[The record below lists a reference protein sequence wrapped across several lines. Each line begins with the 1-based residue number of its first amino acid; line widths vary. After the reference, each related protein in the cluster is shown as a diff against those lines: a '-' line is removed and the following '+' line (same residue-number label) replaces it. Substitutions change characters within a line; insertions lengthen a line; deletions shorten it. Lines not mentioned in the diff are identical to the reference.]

1 MKQDTPNRE
10 SFVFYR
16 SFREA
21 INKCPDEVQIILYRA
36 VADYALDQVIPDFAG
51 VGDRQF
57 IEAIWMLIK
66 PQLDANHQR
75 FLNGCKG
82 GPPIGSRN
90 NPNGR
95 RGKKTNQQLTEN
107 LPNVNENDNDN
118 ENDNENGLVEQT
130 ESKRDNKREK
140 QRGNSEDDSSR
151 DGDKWRDIRRE
162 TDASKVE
169 DDPLILPYNDQEF
182 IDTWNELIRQPK
194 WRNKPKSALKL
205 ALKQLSKYGAD
216 FAVLLMEN
224 AITGNYQGVVF
235 PDTPLRYKQWL
246 LNYPEWMRSK
256 AQSEKNNTHGKVI
269 TSIDEIYPD

>member
-1 MKQDTPNRE
+1 MKTNQDSQRE
-10 SFVFYR
+10 SF
-16 SFREA
+16 
-21 INKCPDEVQIILYRA
+21 ILYKSFFEPIANFTDEQLGRLFRAIFQWQIDGRSNPEPDIA
-36 VADYALDQVIPDFAG
+36 VAFGFFVN
-51 VGDRQF
+51 QF
-57 IEAIWMLIK
+57 RIDNSKYQERCEKNRENA
-66 PQLDANHQR
+66 QLRWQMRTDAN
-75 FLNGCKG
+75 GCERIPSVAKDA
-82 GPPIGSRN
+82 
-90 NPNGR
+90 
-95 RGKKTNQQLTEN
+95 
-107 LPNVNENDNDN
+107 DNDN
-118 ENDNENGLVEQT
+118 ENDNENVNENGFIEQT

-216 FAVLLMEN
+216 FAILLMEN

-256 AQSEKNNTHGKVI
+256 AQSENNNTHGKVI